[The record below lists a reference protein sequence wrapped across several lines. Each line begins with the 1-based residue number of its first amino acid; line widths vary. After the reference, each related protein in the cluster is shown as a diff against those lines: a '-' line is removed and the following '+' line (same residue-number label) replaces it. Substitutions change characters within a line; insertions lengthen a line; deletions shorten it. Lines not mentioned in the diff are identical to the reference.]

1 MRFRCDCRS
10 LFILPAV
17 LLLWSTAWAQVDD
30 AASTTGSAQSDEAS
44 SASATSSQPTW
55 PVPRFGVSAV
65 LPEGVDLGEAQKLEV
80 MLGIAIDATGE
91 VVGVEIRESSGLE
104 EVDFAAERAAWS
116 MLFAPS
122 TVDGVPIE
130 VTIDYPIVFLAP
142 GPGEPVVEPAKLSG
156 RVEVKGSLEPVA
168 LLEVSLFEATRKPPP
183 EKEEAEE
190 PANESEEAP
199 TAPPVEEASS
209 VAEEAADRPEGDA
222 LSSDEDVEA
231 SASPP
236 AEEAGEGSEEDAQPD
251 EAGDVAKPADEA
263 TEEDEKPRKER
274 PLRPR
279 DFDLVDEPIA
289 TVTTA
294 DDGSFDFGEVPPG
307 TYVAALGSG
316 GFRLEKFVEVLEE
329 GLEREVLYRI
339 RPTGVPETV
348 VIARSSND
356 APERVLTRDQ
366 LKKMPGAGRDPMAA
380 IQSLPGVVH
389 TPPQFG
395 AGDQAQVPVLRGAS
409 AEDSVLY
416 LDGLPVP
423 IIFHSLSGFSITG
436 DALVDKAYLH
446 PAAVTARYGDLTGG
460 VVGLELR
467 SPRSDRVGG
476 FLDPGVGLFSFG
488 LEGPITKKSR
498 FYVGLRRSYYDV
510 FLKLVIP
517 QDAPI
522 DFATA
527 PFFQDQQIVLEADP
541 TPWLKLGLGYIGTID
556 GLRLLDSEP
565 DEDED
570 PLIFDL
576 KTDMHRIYVRADF
589 TNQRGFTN
597 RIHPAITFWG
607 TAFQF
612 TDVFQTSNRHTTFH
626 LFDDMH
632 LPLFKWLSIDAGAS
646 LEVDRLRQTQNTPI
660 GIREDTGPRA
670 TLSDEENLRGSEL
683 DTRTWVGGYISLPV
697 RPVPQLTIAP
707 ELRVDWFSS
716 INEFVPQVRARMGV
730 EPHKRVRVSLAGGRY
745 LQAPS
750 SEELSSVTGNPDLG
764 PEGAWH
770 LNLGVKLAPADWI
783 DLDVQGYVKFLDDQA
798 VSSVEAASFASFT
811 EFGDVS
817 GDAEEDPTHGLSNSG
832 VGRIYGMESFIRFG
846 LLRKVGITG
855 WFGYSLSWAERKD
868 FPDEDWR
875 WFQNDRRHQLTAL
888 VQLAFP
894 GEVTLGARFQLQS
907 GAPKT
912 PVEDSTF
919 YADFGSY
926 IPEYG
931 GLYTARSK
939 PYHQLDIRLD
949 KKFRRQRTTV
959 EIYID
964 VQNVYAAKTSD
975 YEYPSFDYREEAAFF
990 SLPTP
995 NFAVRV
1001 EF

>member
-1 MRFRCDCRS
+1 MHLRCDCRP
-10 LFILPAV
+10 LLALPAV
-17 LLLWSTAWAQVDD
+17 LMLWSTVW
-30 AASTTGSAQSDEAS
+30 AQSDEAPSANETVQSEEAS
-44 SASATSSQPTW
+44 SASAAGSQPTW

-65 LPEGVDLGEAQKLEV
+65 LPAGVDLGDAQRLEV

-116 MLFAPS
+116 MLFVPS
-122 TVDGVPIE
+122 TVDGVPIQ

-142 GPGEPVVEPAKLSG
+142 GPAEPLVEPAKLSG

-168 LLEVSLFEATRKPPP
+168 LLEVSLFPATRKPPRDK
-183 EKEEAEE
+183 KEGEE
-190 PANESEEAP
+190 TSSDSVDDPA
-199 TAPPVEEASS
+199 APPVEEA
-209 VAEEAADRPEGDA
+209 VAA
-222 LSSDEDVEA
+222 LSEDPAPSEQGVEA
-231 SASPP
+231 SA
-236 AEEAGEGSEEDAQPD
+236 EEAVASSAEDALPTGD
-251 EAGDVAKPADEA
+251 EDVAKSGAETA
-263 TEEDEKPRKER
+263 EKDEKARKER
-274 PLRPR
+274 PPRPR
-279 DFDLVDEPIA
+279 DFDLAEESIA

-348 VIARSSND
+348 VIARSTSD

-389 TPPQFG
+389 TTPQFG

-476 FLDPGVGLFSFG
+476 FLDPGIGLFSFG

-517 QDAPI
+517 EDAPI

-527 PFFQDQQIVLEADP
+527 PFFQDQQIILEADP

-565 DEDED
+565 EEDED

-589 TNQRGFTN
+589 SNERGFTN

-607 TAFQF
+607 TEFQF

-626 LFDDMH
+626 LFDDLH

-670 TLSDEENLRGSEL
+670 TLSDDENLRGSEL
-683 DTRTWVGGYISLPV
+683 DTRTWVGGYISLPI
-697 RPVPQLTIAP
+697 RPIPQITIAP

-716 INEFVPQVRARMGV
+716 IDEFVPQFRARMGV
-730 EPHKRVRVSLAGGRY
+730 EPHKRVRISLAGGRY

-750 SEELSSVTGNPDLG
+750 SEELSEVTGNPDLG

-783 DLDVQGYVKFLDDQA
+783 DLDLQGYVKFLDDQA
-798 VSSVEAASFASFT
+798 VSSIEAASFASFT

-817 GDAEEDPTHGLSNSG
+817 GEAEEDPTHGLSNSG
-832 VGRIYGMESFIRFG
+832 VGRIYGAEAFVRFG

-855 WFGYSLSWAERKD
+855 WLGYSLSWAERKD

-888 VQLAFP
+888 VQLALP

-912 PVEDSTF
+912 PVEDATF
-919 YADFGSY
+919 YADFGTF

-949 KKFRRQRTTV
+949 KKFRRQRTIV

-975 YEYPSFDYREEAAFF
+975 YEYPSFDYRDEAAFF
-990 SLPTP
+990 TLPTP